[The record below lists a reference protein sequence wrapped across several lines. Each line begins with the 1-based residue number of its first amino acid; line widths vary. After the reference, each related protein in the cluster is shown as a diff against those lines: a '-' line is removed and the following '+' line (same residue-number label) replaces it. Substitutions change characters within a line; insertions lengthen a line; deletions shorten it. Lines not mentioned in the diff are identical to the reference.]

1 MKKLFSLIAVVLCA
15 SGTLAQAQTA
25 STNPFAR
32 PAPPSATPGTPG
44 TPGAPGSPGARPQPL
59 SANGGA
65 PMSAQP
71 TPGAPGM
78 FPPGQPGQPGQAGA
92 YPPPPGVYQPSG
104 GMPGMPG
111 MPGAPMAAG
120 PETTEE
126 EVSASRIG
134 KVNGMHI
141 YRGQN
146 TYMFESS
153 KNRKVVRRLIPTT
166 ASAMTP
172 PGAAAKPAEKTPN
185 LPSMVGRP
193 APTN

>member
-1 MKKLFSLIAVVLCA
+1 MKKLFSLIAVALCA
-15 SGTLAQAQTA
+15 SGPLAQAQTA

-32 PAPPSATPGTPG
+32 PTAPAT
-44 TPGAPGSPGARPQPL
+44 TPGAPGAP
-59 SANGGA
+59 GGA
-65 PMSAQP
+65 TAPMPGQP
-71 TPGAPGM
+71 IAGAPGM
-78 FPPGQPGQPGQAGA
+78 LPPGQPGA
-92 YPPPPGVYQPSG
+92 YPPPPPGVYSPNS
-104 GMPGMPG
+104 G
-111 MPGAPMAAG
+111 MPGAPGLPGAAAPSG

-153 KNRKVVRRLIPTT
+153 KNRKVVRRLIPVTS
-166 ASAMTP
+166 SAMPASSSATN
-172 PGAAAKPAEKTPN
+172 PAEKPQN

-193 APTN
+193 APSN